1 YCYENGIGTKINRRR
16 AFELYQK
23 AADLGNARGIINLA
37 YCYHRGIGT
46 NVDKQKAFELFQ
58 KAANLE
64 DADGLNYLGNYKP
77 YVAGLAI
84 QILNGLREKVVP
96 GTPEE
101 YAKFYTDCWNGE
113 PDSRLTINE
122 VVANLKR
129 NYCKNNHENKH
140 SIIK

>member
-1 YCYENGIGTKINRRR
+1 YCYESGIGTKINRRR

-64 DADGLNYLGNYKP
+64 DADGLNYLGNYSTQNYSLNEKSDVYSVGVLLWEISANDRSPFKDKP
-77 YVAGLAI
+77 YV
-84 QILNGLREKVVP
+84 
-96 GTPEE
+96 
-101 YAKFYTDCWNGE
+101 
-113 PDSRLTINE
+113 
-122 VVANLKR
+122 
-129 NYCKNNHENKH
+129 
-140 SIIK
+140 